1 MKSIRAWSAVL
12 LLVVLLVTLALKVR
26 VDALPQRGDHT
37 LLVSVRYP
45 HADQDRIEREITIP
59 IEDQLARIRGSQE
72 IESLT
77 QAGRTR
83 IQARFSANSDMD
95 SVYLDVRDRIEYAAA
110 GFPRAAQRPIIS
122 RGDLDSRPLFIAA
135 LPITNE
141 QLVREL
147 FEPVEGVGRVEVSG
161 APQPV
166 IEIDFDAAALP
177 YQLGGGMTDVARS
190 LSRTHVV
197 AGTNAAGR
205 PAAIL
210 DSRLAGPHEFARV
223 PLARGLTVADIATVH
238 QSQAERTSIG
248 RVDGQQRALAYI
260 FAAGNANSIDVGR
273 RLRAVSAS
281 HGDIEV
287 LLDRAREAEQHL
299 RAALLTVILGIL
311 GILTLTAICERS
323 WQRAAIAASTV
334 VFAALVAVAALAA
347 LRVELTAVTVA
358 GIALA
363 AGLVIDN
370 AVLFL
375 TALRDTR
382 GNVPLAVSRA
392 ARPIICASLTTAVVF
407 VPLMFASPA
416 AVAEY
421 AGLALVISASLAA
434 ALFFILLLLPSLL
447 HSPPAASAPLCGSDR
462 AQPRRRFS
470 SWRTVDAIIRRCRRC
485 RRLVLVGSLLITL
498 AGIRAGY
505 AMTAFPELND
515 SLMTFTLQFPAA
527 TRAEVVLSRAQS
539 LESTAAQ
546 LPGVQQV
553 YADYAAE
560 RARLLLRLH
569 QRADRTRIRD
579 ALRDASYRIEHS
591 FSYVEEELQHNPTRS
606 IEIIARGPSLRE
618 TQRILS
624 RLAHSLTDQV
634 DHDQMVLHFRD
645 GIAAHLLRV
654 DLKSAAQLGVD
665 PQRILAEVRWMI
677 GRQVIT
683 KWHGNNREVDV
694 IAGSNSVRHGSI
706 EELMRVP
713 LFGQTRSI
721 ATAELVDLES
731 LPQPAAITRIKRAR
745 GARMTVVT
753 QNRTRTL
760 QQLQRIVDQQ
770 PLPLPYT
777 VEVAPH
783 EYQRLQLQRSYLAG
797 VALAVALVV
806 AVLTVHWESAAEVV
820 LTMLQIPLVLALPML
835 ALAALRQ
842 QLNLPVFAGM
852 ILCAGVSV
860 NNSIVVFDQLR
871 HIVQGSGQCRH
882 SDYLAAAVG
891 AAFRPLGMAAVTTLV
906 AVSPLLLGARH
917 NSVLSL
923 LSLTL
928 TVGVLASLAATL
940 VLLPVLSLYLPVRS
954 AATAPLVHQ
963 AR

>member
-1 MKSIRAWSAVL
+1 MKAIRAWSVLL
-12 LLVVLLVTLALKVR
+12 LLVVLLVTLALRVR
-26 VDALPQRGDHT
+26 VDALPRRGDHT

-45 HADQDRIEREITIP
+45 HADQDRIERRITIP
-59 IEDQLARIRGSQE
+59 IENQLARIPGAEE

-77 QAGRTR
+77 RAGRTR
-83 IQARFSANSDMD
+83 IQARFSASSDMD

-110 GFPRAAQRPIIS
+110 GFPPAAQRPIIS

-141 QLVREL
+141 HLLREL
-147 FEPVEGVGRVEVSG
+147 FEPVEGVGRVEISG

-177 YQLGGGMTDVARS
+177 YQLGGGMTEVARS
-190 LSRTHVV
+190 VSRTHVV
-197 AGTNAAGR
+197 GATNAAGR
-205 PAAIL
+205 PAAVL

-223 PLARGLTVADIATVH
+223 PLARGLTVADIATVQ
-238 QSQAERTSIG
+238 QSHAERTSIG
-248 RVDGQQRALAYI
+248 RAHGRERALAYI
-260 FAAGNANSIDVGR
+260 YAAGNANSIEVGR

-299 RAALLTVILGIL
+299 RAALLTMMLGIL
-311 GILTLTAICERS
+311 GVLALTAICERS
-323 WQRAAIAASTV
+323 WRQAAIAVSTV

-347 LRVELTAVTVA
+347 LRFKLTAVTVA

-370 AVLFL
+370 AVVFL
-375 TALRDTR
+375 TALRGSR
-382 GNVPLAVSRA
+382 GNVPLAVNRA
-392 ARPIICASLTTAVVF
+392 ARPIICASLTTIVVF
-407 VPLMFASPA
+407 APLMFASSA
-416 AVAEY
+416 AVEQY
-421 AGLALVISASLAA
+421 AGLALVISASLSG
-434 ALFFILLLLPSLL
+434 ALLFILLLLPALL
-447 HSPPAASAPLCGSDR
+447 HSPLPAAAAPCRLDQ
-462 AQPRRRFS
+462 AQRQRFNS
-470 SWRTVDAIIRRCRRC
+470 ERLVDAIIRRCCRH
-485 RRLVLVGSLLITL
+485 RRLVLAGSLLITL

-505 AMTAFPELND
+505 AMTAFPELD
-515 SLMTFTLQFPAA
+515 VSLMTFTLQFSAA
-527 TRAEVVLSRAQS
+527 TRAEVVLSRAQP

-546 LPGVQQV
+546 LAGVQQV
-553 YADYAAE
+553 YADYTAE
-560 RARLLLRLH
+560 RARLLLKLH
-569 QRADRTRIRD
+569 QRADRRHIRD
-579 ALRDASYRIEHS
+579 ALQRASNHIDHS
-591 FSYVEEELQHNPTRS
+591 FSYVEEELQHNPARS
-606 IEIIARGPSLRE
+606 IEIIARGPSLR
-618 TQRILS
+618 QNQQILS
-624 RLAHSLTDQV
+624 RLARSLAEQG
-634 DHDQMVLHFRD
+634 DHDQVVLHFRD
-645 GIAAHLLRV
+645 GIAAHLLRINV
-654 DLKSAAQLGVD
+654 TSAAQLGVD
-665 PQRILAEVRWMI
+665 PQRILTELRWII
-677 GRQVIT
+677 GRQVVT
-683 KWHGNNREVDV
+683 KWHSNDREIDV

-706 EELMRVP
+706 EQLMRVP

-731 LPQPAAITRIKRAR
+731 LPQPSAITRIKRAR

-760 QQLQRIVDQQ
+760 QQLQRIVNQQ

-783 EYQRLQLQRSYLAG
+783 EYQRLQLQRSYLVG
-797 VALAVALVV
+797 VVLAVALVA
-806 AVLTVHWESAAEVV
+806 AVLTVHWESAAKVV

-860 NNSIVVFDQLR
+860 NNSIVVFDQLQHSPAR
-871 HIVQGSGQCRH
+871 SRQCRNL
-882 SDYLAAAVG
+882 DQLAAAVG
-891 AAFRPLGMAAVTTLV
+891 AAFRPLGMAAITTLV
-906 AVSPLLLGARH
+906 AVSPLLLGSRH

-928 TVGVLASLAATL
+928 TVGVLASLVATL
-940 VLLPVLSLYLPVRS
+940 VLLPVLSLYFPVRA
-954 AATAPLVHQ
+954 AATAPLDHR